1 MRRQDEGEKRRTR
14 RRLLGW
20 LQNLVIVLLLISTAA
35 LVAETGV
42 LDLSGRLG
50 TADQGQAGLDQLTAY
65 TAAARPFCMV
75 LTPESGLHSA
85 IMYEAE
91 ALELAYERYS
101 TALAEALGSS
111 GEPEPISDEQWQA
124 ALHGPGI
131 YFDYYGD
138 FQLSILAI
146 WLGTQMNG
154 EASGHTARRLCL
166 AIEDE
171 RVWLYYVRERG
182 EGGMYRCATALP
194 ASELASRVSESMPNG
209 AEYNFEQD
217 SPFAD
222 IDPYMVLLGDGVRLE
237 SAKASNSLHTADTDA
252 IMSRLGM
259 NSYLAL
265 SYPESDGGTVKIE
278 GEATLRLGSDGELR
292 YTRRVQ
298 EDEDVARLSPSD
310 AIELG
315 RQLVEGTA
323 GSCAGDAELWL
334 SYIYFDR
341 ETQYYT
347 LCFDYVLAGVPVSIS
362 GRENAVELSVYG
374 GSVVSATMLFR
385 SYELGGGRETPYPC
399 RIAATL
405 VQSQGGGEPR
415 LCYVDRLEGVS
426 AEWRIV

>member
-1 MRRQDEGEKRRTR
+1 MRKRDEGEKRRTR

-20 LQNLVIVLLLISTAA
+20 LQDLIIVLLLISTVA

-42 LDLSGRLG
+42 LELTGSFGSVSG
-50 TADQGQAGLDQLTAY
+50 GLAEQEQQTAY
-65 TAAARPFCMV
+65 TAAAKPLCMV
-75 LTPESGLHSA
+75 LTPEAGVHGA
-85 IMYEAE
+85 IMYESE

-111 GEPEPISDEQWQA
+111 GEPEQISEEQWQA

-131 YFDYYGD
+131 YFDYYSD

-146 WLGTQMNG
+146 WLGTEMSG
-154 EASGHTARRLCL
+154 GASGHTARRFCL

-171 RVWLYYVRERG
+171 SVSLYYIRERG
-182 EGGMYRCATALP
+182 EGGIYRCATAVP
-194 ASELASRVSESMPNG
+194 AAELSGRISETMPNG
-209 AEYNFEQD
+209 AEYNFEQEE
-217 SPFAD
+217 PFGS
-222 IDPYMVLLGDGVRLE
+222 IDPYMVLLSEDVKLE
-237 SAKASNSLHTADTDA
+237 AATAANSLHTADTDA
-252 IMSRLGM
+252 IMSKLGM

-278 GEATLRLGSDGELR
+278 GEATLRLSADGELR
-292 YTRRVQ
+292 YSRRVV
-298 EDEDVARLSPSD
+298 EGEGDSWLSPSD
-310 AIELG
+310 AVELAW
-315 RQLVEGTA
+315 QLVSSTA

-334 SYIYFDR
+334 SYVYFDR
-341 ETQYYT
+341 QTQYYT

-362 GRENAVELSVYG
+362 GREHAVEVSVCG
-374 GSVVSATMLFR
+374 SSVVEAVMLLR
-385 SYELGGGRETPYPC
+385 SYELGGGTETPYPC

-415 LCYVDRLEGVS
+415 LCYVDRLDGVS

>member
-1 MRRQDEGEKRRTR
+1 MRKRDEGEKRRVR

-20 LQNLVIVLLLISTAA
+20 LQNLVIVLLLISTVA
-35 LVAETGV
+35 LVTETGV
-42 LDLSGRLG
+42 LKLTAQLG
-50 TADQGQAGLDQLTAY
+50 STGQGQAALEQLTAY
-65 TAAARPFCMV
+65 TAAAKPLCMV
-75 LTPESGLHSA
+75 LTPEVGVHGA
-85 IMYEAE
+85 IMYDAD

-101 TALAEALGSS
+101 TTLAEALGSS
-111 GEPEPISDEQWQA
+111 GEPEQVSDEQWQA
-124 ALHGPGI
+124 ALHGPGV

-146 WLGTQMNG
+146 WLGTQTSG
-154 EASGHTARRLCL
+154 EASGHTARRFCL

-171 RVWLYYVRERG
+171 SVSLYYIRERG
-182 EGGMYRCATALP
+182 EGGIYRCATAVP
-194 ASELASRVSESMPNG
+194 AAELSGRISESMPNG

-217 SPFAD
+217 EPFGS
-222 IDPYMVLLGDGVRLE
+222 IDPYMVLLGEDVRLE
-237 SAKASNSLHTADTDA
+237 SASAVNSLHTADTDA
-252 IMSRLGM
+252 IMSKLGM

-278 GEATLRLGSDGELR
+278 GDSTLRLGMDGELR
-292 YTRRVQ
+292 YSRRVPAD
-298 EDEDVARLSPSD
+298 DETARLSPSD
-310 AIELG
+310 AIELA
-315 RQLVEGTA
+315 RQLVIDTA

-362 GRENAVELSVYG
+362 GREHAAEVSIYG
-374 GSVVSATMLFR
+374 SSVVEATMLFR
-385 SYELGGGRETPYPC
+385 AYELGDGLETPYPC

-415 LCYVDRLEGVS
+415 LCYVDGADGLS